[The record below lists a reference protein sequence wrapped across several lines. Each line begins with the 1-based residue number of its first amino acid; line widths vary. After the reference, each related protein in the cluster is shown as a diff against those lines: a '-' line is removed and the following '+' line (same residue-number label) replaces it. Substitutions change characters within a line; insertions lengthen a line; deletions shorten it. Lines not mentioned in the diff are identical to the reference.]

1 MNIFLQKR
9 NLLFSLGAV
18 VFFFFNLFISYK
30 CISSG
35 LNLYKSILLH
45 ITGDAILFFI
55 AIIAFVQ
62 FQIFKDKTY
71 LHYVFYILLNA
82 LYSTI
87 LFSYEIKNTW
97 LIPNWFLI
105 IRPYLTLPALVLSYF
120 FYVNFAIN
128 FLTLK
133 TKDSL
138 SYKWLKRFSNIYLLL
153 FLGCFLSNIFSPTI
167 QSYLRTTILILCMPL
182 GLISIV
188 LVYTRVKNTIA
199 KIFCIGSLLFTVGSI
214 LGFLYSGESIPF
226 IVNTFPFN
234 KWIFYTGSGALLEII
249 MFSSSFAYRDK
260 TLANEEKKAQI
271 LLLNEINE
279 NKLKELKMQQ
289 IRNEISINLHDEI
302 GSTLTSINI
311 LSTISE
317 QAMDKE
323 PIQAKEMIQKIA
335 KQSKTI
341 QQNMSDI
348 VWSIRPEN
356 EKIENLLVRMREFCG
371 QTLEPLQIKYTISAD
386 EDILYKILSMD
397 MRKELLLI
405 FKEAIS
411 NTVKHS
417 GANEVIVYFTKN
429 EKELIFTI
437 ADNGTWKGANSGTG
451 TKSMQQR
458 AAAIAATL
466 SILNTE
472 SGTKVITTVPIP

>member
-1 MNIFLQKR
+1 MNVFLQKR

-18 VFFFFNLFISYK
+18 LFFFFNLFISYK
-30 CISSG
+30 CILSG
-35 LNLYKSILLH
+35 LDLYKSILLH

-87 LFSYEIKNTW
+87 LLSYEIKNTF
-97 LIPNWFLI
+97 LLPDWFLT
-105 IRPYLTLPALVLSYF
+105 IRTYITLPALVLSYF

-133 TKDSL
+133 TKDAL
-138 SYKWLKRFSNIYLLL
+138 SYKWLKRFSNIYLIL
-153 FLGCFLSNIFSPTI
+153 FLGCFLSNIFSPSVQAILKT
-167 QSYLRTTILILCMPL
+167 SILILCMPI
-182 GLISIV
+182 GITCII
-188 LVYTRVKNTIA
+188 LVYTRVKNTIT
-199 KIFCIGSLLFTVGSI
+199 KIFCIGSSLFTLGSI

-226 IVNTFPFN
+226 IVNAFPFN

-260 TLANEEKKAQI
+260 TIAEEEKKAQI
-271 LLLNEINE
+271 LLLNEMNE
-279 NKLKELKMQQ
+279 NKIKELKMLQ

-311 LSTISE
+311 LSNISQ
-317 QAMDKE
+317 QAMEKE
-323 PIQAKEMIQKIA
+323 PLQAKEMIEKIA
-335 KQSKTI
+335 IQSKTI

-356 EKIENLLVRMREFCG
+356 EKIENLIVRMREFCG
-371 QTLEPLQIKYTISAD
+371 QTLEPLQIKYSISVD
-386 EDILYKILSMD
+386 ENIIHKILTMD

-405 FKEAIS
+405 FKEAIN

-417 GANEVIVYFTKN
+417 GANNVLVNFSKN
-429 EKELIFTI
+429 ENAIIFSI
-437 ADNGTWKGANSGTG
+437 HDNGTWKGENSGTG
-451 TKSMQQR
+451 TKSLKQR
-458 AAAIAATL
+458 AAAISADL
-466 SILNTE
+466 NILISE
-472 SGTKVITTVPIP
+472 DGTSVITTIPIP